1 MEEYEIKIYC
11 INQNI
16 MYLRNK
22 QRNFLYSK
30 IFFQQNDLLVGE
42 K

>member
-11 INQNI
+11 INQTI
-16 MYLRNK
+16 IYLRKK

-30 IFFQQNDLLVGE
+30 ICFQQNDLLVGE